1 MRPRLGWAM
10 AEAGALRVAMVCP
23 YSLARPGG
31 VQGQA
36 QGLARALRTRGH
48 AVVVLAPDDR
58 PMAGADPDTI
68 AVGHSVGVR
77 ANGSVAPICL
87 SPAAAWRTRRL
98 VAQGGFDVVH
108 LHEPFAPLIGYG
120 CLLGPPAA
128 LVATFHRA
136 GGSPGY
142 QALRPLAGRVA
153 GRLDVTCAVSDAARR
168 TAEAALGISCEVL
181 FNGIELDRFSGS
193 TTSGHTVLFVGR
205 HEERKGLAIL
215 LNAFEAVDGPAEL
228 WVAGDGPETE
238 ALRRRFPESARRRW
252 LGVLSDEA
260 LADRLARADVLCAPS
275 LGGES
280 FGVVLL
286 EAMAARCA
294 IVASDL
300 PGYAAAA
307 AGHAELVAPGDAGAL
322 ARGLRAALSAAAEGS
337 ELSSP
342 AALDAAA
349 AHAAEWSMEH
359 LAADYEER
367 YRLALRRHG
376 RPSAGRSGR

>member
-1 MRPRLGWAM
+1 MT
-10 AEAGALRVAMVCP
+10 EAGTLRVAMVCP

-36 QGLARALRTRGH
+36 RGLARALRAQGH

-58 PMAGADPDTI
+58 PEAGRGDPDTI
-68 AVGHSVGVR
+68 AVGRSVGVR
-77 ANGSVAPICL
+77 ANGSVAPVCL
-87 SPAAAWRTRRL
+87 SPVAAWRTRRL
-98 VAQGGFDVVH
+98 LAAGGFDVVH
-108 LHEPFAPLIGYG
+108 LHEPFAPLVGYG

-136 GGSPGY
+136 GASPGY
-142 QALRPLAGRVA
+142 QALRPLAQRVA
-153 GRLDVTCAVSDAARR
+153 GRLDVTCAVSDAARQ
-168 TAEAALGISCEVL
+168 TAEAALGIKSEVL

-215 LNAFEAVDGPAEL
+215 LNAFEAVDEPAEL

-238 ALRRRFPESARRRW
+238 ALRRRFPDSARRRW
-252 LGVLSDEA
+252 LGILSDAA

-294 IVASDL
+294 VVASDL

-322 ARGLRAALSAAAEGS
+322 ARGLRTALRGAAGGS
-337 ELSSP
+337 ERSSP
-342 AALDAAA
+342 TALAAAA
-349 AHAAEWSMEH
+349 AHAAQWSMEG
-359 LAADYEER
+359 LAAAYDER
-367 YRLALRRHG
+367 YRLAVHRHRRPPG
-376 RPSAGRSGR
+376 RRAGR